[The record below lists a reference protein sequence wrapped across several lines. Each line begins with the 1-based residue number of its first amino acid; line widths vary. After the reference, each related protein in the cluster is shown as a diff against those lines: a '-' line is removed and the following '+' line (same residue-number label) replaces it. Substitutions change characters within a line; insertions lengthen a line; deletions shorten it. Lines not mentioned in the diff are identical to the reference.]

1 MIEQSELIRIGTMR
15 RPHGKSGELQC
26 QMENDY
32 WDEADADFL
41 ILLLDGIFVPFRVED
56 WRGKGADSLIFRLKG
71 VDTEVKALRLMNA
84 EAYMLRRD
92 LAEEAEEMMTW
103 QDLTGYEVLNS
114 EHVVQGKVAAV
125 DESTINTLLELEDG
139 RLLPVHEDLI
149 IEIDEPHKR
158 IILNLPE
165 GL

>member
-1 MIEQSELIRIGTMR
+1 MIQANELIHIGTIR

-26 QMENDY
+26 QMDNAY

-71 VDTEVKALRLMNA
+71 VDTEVKALRLVNA

-92 LAEEAEEMMTW
+92 LNEEAEEMMTW
-103 QDLTGYEVLNS
+103 QDLVGFEVLNS
-114 EHVVQGKVAAV
+114 EETVQGKVAAV

-149 IEIDEPHKR
+149 IEIDEPQKR
-158 IILNLPE
+158 IILDLPD

>member
-26 QMENDY
+26 QMDNAY

-71 VDTEVKALRLMNA
+71 VDTEVKALRLVNA

-92 LAEEAEEMMTW
+92 LSEEAEEMMTW
-103 QDLTGYEVLNS
+103 QDLTGYEVLNGNR
-114 EHVVQGKVAAV
+114 VVQGRVAAV

-149 IEIDEPHKR
+149 IEIDEPQKH
-158 IILNLPE
+158 IVLDLPE

>member
-26 QMENDY
+26 QMDNDY
-32 WDEADADFL
+32 WDEAEADFL

-92 LAEEAEEMMTW
+92 LNEEAEEMMTW
-103 QDLTGYEVLNS
+103 QDLVGFEVLNS
-114 EHVVQGKVAAV
+114 EETVQGRVAAV

-158 IILNLPE
+158 IILDLPE

>member
-1 MIEQSELIRIGTMR
+1 MIQANELIRIGTMR

-26 QMENDY
+26 QMDNDY
-32 WDEADADFL
+32 WDEAEADFL

-71 VDTEVKALRLMNA
+71 VDTEAKALRLMNA
-84 EAYMLRRD
+84 EAYLLRRD
-92 LAEEAEEMMTW
+92 LNEEAEEMMTW
-103 QDLTGYEVLNS
+103 QDLVGFEVLNS
-114 EHVVQGKVAAV
+114 EETVQGRVAAV

-149 IEIDEPHKR
+149 IEIDEPQKR
-158 IILNLPE
+158 IILDLPE

>member
-1 MIEQSELIRIGTMR
+1 MD
-15 RPHGKSGELQC
+15 
-26 QMENDY
+26 NAY

-71 VDTEVKALRLMNA
+71 VNSEEKALRLVNA

-103 QDLTGYEVLNS
+103 QDLTGYEVLNG

-149 IEIDEPHKR
+149 IEIDEPQKR
-158 IILNLPE
+158 IILDLPE

>member
-1 MIEQSELIRIGTMR
+1 MPTSSSCSWTGSLCLSAWRIGAER
-15 RPHGKSGELQC
+15 ER
-26 QMENDY
+26 
-32 WDEADADFL
+32 
-41 ILLLDGIFVPFRVED
+41 
-56 WRGKGADSLIFRLKG
+56 ADSLIFRLKG
-71 VDTEVKALRLMNA
+71 VDSEIKALRLVNA

-103 QDLTGYEVLNS
+103 QDLTGYEVLNGNR
-114 EHVVQGKVAAV
+114 VVQGRVAAV

-158 IILNLPE
+158 IILDLPE

>member
-1 MIEQSELIRIGTMR
+1 MMEQNELIHIGTIR

-26 QMENDY
+26 QMDNDY
-32 WDEADADFL
+32 WDEAEADFL
-41 ILLLDGIFVPFRVED
+41 ILLLDGIFVPFRVKD

-71 VDTEVKALRLMNA
+71 VDTEAKSLRLVNA

-103 QDLTGYEVLNS
+103 QDLVGFEVLNS
-114 EHVVQGKVAAV
+114 EETVQGRVAAV

>member
-1 MIEQSELIRIGTMR
+1 MIEQNELVRIGTMR

-26 QMENDY
+26 QMDNAY

-71 VDTEVKALRLMNA
+71 VDTEAKALRLVNA

-92 LAEEAEEMMTW
+92 LDEEAEEMMTW
-103 QDLTGYEVLNS
+103 QDLKGYEVLN
-114 EHVVQGKVAAV
+114 EAHEMQGRVAAV

-149 IEIDEPHKR
+149 IEIDEPQKR
-158 IILNLPE
+158 IILDLPE

>member
-26 QMENDY
+26 QMDNAY

-103 QDLTGYEVLNS
+103 QDLTGYEVLNGNRL
-114 EHVVQGKVAAV
+114 VQGRVATV

-149 IEIDEPHKR
+149 IEIDEPQKR
-158 IILNLPE
+158 IILDLPE

>member
-1 MIEQSELIRIGTMR
+1 MIEQNELVRIGTMR

-26 QMENDY
+26 QMDNDY

-92 LAEEAEEMMTW
+92 LNEEAEEMMTW
-103 QDLTGYEVLNS
+103 QDLVGFEVLNS
-114 EHVVQGKVAAV
+114 EETVQGRVAAV

-149 IEIDEPHKR
+149 IEIDEPQKR
-158 IILNLPE
+158 IILDLPE

>member
-1 MIEQSELIRIGTMR
+1 MIEQNELIHIGTMR

-26 QMENDY
+26 QMDNDY
-32 WDEADADFL
+32 WDEAEADFL
-41 ILLLDGIFVPFRVED
+41 ILLMDGIFVPFRVED
-56 WRGKGADSLIFRLKG
+56 WRGKEADSLIFRLKG
-71 VDTEVKALRLMNA
+71 VDSEAKALRLVNT

-114 EHVVQGKVAAV
+114 EHVVQGKVATV
-125 DESTINTLLELEDG
+125 NESTINTLLEMEDG
-139 RLLPVHEDLI
+139 RLLPIHEDLI
-149 IEIDEPHKR
+149 IEIDAPHKR
-158 IILNLPE
+158 LVLDLPE

>member
-26 QMENDY
+26 QMDNAY

-71 VDTEVKALRLMNA
+71 VDSEIKALRIVNA

-103 QDLTGYEVLNS
+103 QDLTGYEVLNGNR
-114 EHVVQGKVAAV
+114 VVQGRVVAV

-158 IILNLPE
+158 IILDLPE

>member
-26 QMENDY
+26 QMDNAY

-71 VDTEVKALRLMNA
+71 VDTEVKALRLVNA

-92 LAEEAEEMMTW
+92 LTEEAEEMMTW
-103 QDLTGYEVLNS
+103 QDLTGYEVLNGNR
-114 EHVVQGKVAAV
+114 VVQGRVAAV

-158 IILNLPE
+158 IILDLPE

>member
-1 MIEQSELIRIGTMR
+1 MIEQSELIRIGTML

-26 QMENDY
+26 QMDNDY
-32 WDEADADFL
+32 WDEAEADFL

-71 VDTEVKALRLMNA
+71 VDTEVKALRLVNA

-114 EHVVQGKVAAV
+114 EHVVQGKVATV
-125 DESTINTLLELEDG
+125 NESTINTLLEMEDG
-139 RLLPVHEDLI
+139 RLLPIHEDLI
-149 IEIDEPHKR
+149 IEIDAPHKR
-158 IILNLPE
+158 LVLDLPE

>member
-1 MIEQSELIRIGTMR
+1 MIQANELIRIGTMR
-15 RPHGKSGELQC
+15 RPHGKCGELQC
-26 QMENDY
+26 QMDNAY

-41 ILLLDGIFVPFRVED
+41 ILLLDGIFVPFRVEE

-71 VDTEVKALRLMNA
+71 VDTEAKALRLVNA

-92 LAEEAEEMMTW
+92 LDEEEEMMTW
-103 QDLTGYEVLNS
+103 QDLKGYEVLN
-114 EHVVQGKVAAV
+114 EAHEMQGRVADV

-149 IEIDEPHKR
+149 IEIDEPQKR
-158 IILNLPE
+158 IILDLPE

>member
-1 MIEQSELIRIGTMR
+1 MIEQSELIHIGTMR

-26 QMENDY
+26 QMDNDY
-32 WDEADADFL
+32 WDEAEADFL

-71 VDTEVKALRLMNA
+71 VDTEVKALRLVNT

-92 LAEEAEEMMTW
+92 LNEEAEEMMTW
-103 QDLTGYEVLNS
+103 QDLVGYEVLNG
-114 EHVVQGKVAAV
+114 EHVVQGKVATV
-125 DESTINTLLELEDG
+125 NESTINTLLEMADG
-139 RLLPVHEDLI
+139 RLLPIHEDLI
-149 IEIDEPHKR
+149 IEIDEPQKR
-158 IILNLPE
+158 IILDLPE

>member
-1 MIEQSELIRIGTMR
+1 MIEQNELVRIGTMR

-26 QMENDY
+26 QMDNAF
-32 WDEADADFL
+32 WDEAEADFL

-71 VDTEVKALRLMNA
+71 VDTEAKALRLMNA
-84 EAYMLRRD
+84 EAYLLRRD
-92 LAEEAEEMMTW
+92 LNEEAEEMMTW
-103 QDLTGYEVLNS
+103 QDLVGFEVLNS
-114 EHVVQGKVAAV
+114 EETVQGRVAAV

-149 IEIDEPHKR
+149 IEIDEPQKR
-158 IILNLPE
+158 IILDLPE

>member
-15 RPHGKSGELQC
+15 RPHGKCGELQC
-26 QMENDY
+26 QMDNAY

-41 ILLLDGIFVPFRVED
+41 VLLLDGIFVPFRVED

-71 VDTEVKALRLMNA
+71 VDSEVKALRLVNA
-84 EAYMLRRD
+84 ETYMLRRD
-92 LAEEAEEMMTW
+92 LTEEAEEMMTW
-103 QDLTGYEVLNS
+103 QDLKGYEVLNG
-114 EHVVQGKVAAV
+114 EHVVLGRVAAV

-149 IEIDEPHKR
+149 IEMDEPQKR
-158 IILNLPE
+158 IILDLPE

>member
-1 MIEQSELIRIGTMR
+1 MIQANELIRIGTMR

-26 QMENDY
+26 QMDNDY
-32 WDEADADFL
+32 WNEAEADFL

-71 VDTEVKALRLMNA
+71 VDTEVKALRLVNA

-92 LAEEAEEMMTW
+92 LNEEAEEMMTW

-114 EHVVQGKVAAV
+114 EHVVQGRVAAV

-139 RLLPVHEDLI
+139 RLLPVHEDLL

-158 IILNLPE
+158 IILDLPE

>member
-1 MIEQSELIRIGTMR
+1 MIEQNELVRIGTMR

-26 QMENDY
+26 QMDNDY
-32 WDEADADFL
+32 WDEAEADFL

-71 VDTEVKALRLMNA
+71 VDTEVKALRLVNA

-92 LAEEAEEMMTW
+92 LNEEAEEMMTW
-103 QDLTGYEVLNS
+103 QDLKGYEVLNS

-125 DESTINTLLELEDG
+125 DETTINTLLELEDG

-158 IILNLPE
+158 IILTLPE

>member
-1 MIEQSELIRIGTMR
+1 MIEQNELIHIGTIR

-26 QMENDY
+26 QMDNDY
-32 WDEADADFL
+32 WDEAEADFL

-56 WRGKGADSLIFRLKG
+56 WRGKGTESLIFRLKG
-71 VDTEVKALRLMNA
+71 VNSEEKALRLVNA
-84 EAYMLRRD
+84 EAYMLRSD
-92 LAEEAEEMMTW
+92 LDEEAEEMMTW
-103 QDLTGYEVLNS
+103 QDLKGYEVFNVA
-114 EHVVQGKVAAV
+114 HDVQGRVAAV

-149 IEIDEPHKR
+149 IEIDEPQKR
-158 IILNLPE
+158 IILDLPE

>member
-26 QMENDY
+26 EMDNDY
-32 WDEADADFL
+32 WDEAEADFL
-41 ILLLDGIFVPFRVED
+41 ILLLDGIFVPFHVED
-56 WRGKGADSLIFRLKG
+56 WRGKGADSRSLRVKG
-71 VDTEVKALRLMNA
+71 VDAEVKAMRLVSA

-103 QDLTGYEVLNS
+103 QDLKGYEVLN
-114 EHVVQGKVAAV
+114 EAHEMLGKVAAV

-149 IEIDEPHKR
+149 IEIDEPQKR
-158 IILNLPE
+158 IILDLPE

>member
-1 MIEQSELIRIGTMR
+1 MD
-15 RPHGKSGELQC
+15 
-26 QMENDY
+26 NAY

-41 ILLLDGIFVPFRVED
+41 ILLLDGIFVPFRVEE

-71 VDTEVKALRLMNA
+71 VNSEEKALRLVNA

-103 QDLTGYEVLNS
+103 QDLTGYEVLNG

-149 IEIDEPHKR
+149 IEIDEPQKR
-158 IILNLPE
+158 IILDLPE

>member
-26 QMENDY
+26 QMDNAY

-71 VDTEVKALRLMNA
+71 VDSEVKALRLVNA
-84 EAYMLRRD
+84 ETYMLRRD
-92 LAEEAEEMMTW
+92 LTEEAEEMMTW
-103 QDLTGYEVLNS
+103 QDLTGYEVQNG
-114 EHVVQGKVAAV
+114 ERVVLGRVAAV

-149 IEIDEPHKR
+149 IEIDEPQKR
-158 IILNLPE
+158 IILDLPE

>member
-1 MIEQSELIRIGTMR
+1 MIEQSELIRIGIMR

-26 QMENDY
+26 QMDNAY

-103 QDLTGYEVLNS
+103 QDLTGYEVLNDNR
-114 EHVVQGKVAAV
+114 VVLGRVAAV

-149 IEIDEPHKR
+149 IEIDEPQKR
-158 IILNLPE
+158 IILDLPE

>member
-26 QMENDY
+26 QMDNAY

-41 ILLLDGIFVPFRVED
+41 VLLLDGIFVPFRVED

-71 VDTEVKALRLMNA
+71 VDTEVKALRLVNA

-103 QDLTGYEVLNS
+103 QDLTGYEVQNG
-114 EHVVQGKVAAV
+114 ERVVLGRVAAV

-149 IEIDEPHKR
+149 IEIDEPQKR
-158 IILNLPE
+158 LILDLPE

>member
-1 MIEQSELIRIGTMR
+1 MIEQNELVRIGTMR

-26 QMENDY
+26 QMDNDY
-32 WDEADADFL
+32 WDEAEADFL

-71 VDTEVKALRLMNA
+71 VDSEAKALRLVNA

-103 QDLTGYEVLNS
+103 QDLKGYEVLNG
-114 EHVVQGKVAAV
+114 EHVVQGKVATV
-125 DESTINTLLELEDG
+125 NESTINTLLEMEDG
-139 RLLPVHEDLI
+139 RLLPIHEDLI
-149 IEIDEPHKR
+149 IEIDAPHKR
-158 IILNLPE
+158 LVLDLPE

>member
-1 MIEQSELIRIGTMR
+1 MIEQNELVRIGTMR

-26 QMENDY
+26 QMDNDY
-32 WDEADADFL
+32 WDEAEADFL

-71 VDTEVKALRLMNA
+71 VDTEAKALRLVNA

-103 QDLTGYEVLNS
+103 QDLVGYDVLNG
-114 EHVVQGKVAAV
+114 EHVVQGKVATV
-125 DESTINTLLELEDG
+125 NESTINTLLEMEDG
-139 RLLPVHEDLI
+139 RLLPIHEDLI
-149 IEIDEPHKR
+149 IEIDAPHKR
-158 IILNLPE
+158 LVLDLPE

>member
-1 MIEQSELIRIGTMR
+1 MIEQNELVRIGTMR

-26 QMENDY
+26 QMDNDY

-56 WRGKGADSLIFRLKG
+56 WRGKGADSLIIRLKG
-71 VDTEVKALRLMNA
+71 VDTEAKALRLVNA

-92 LAEEAEEMMTW
+92 LNEEAEEMMTW
-103 QDLTGYEVLNS
+103 QDLKGYEVLNS
-114 EHVVQGKVAAV
+114 EHVVQGKVATV
-125 DESTINTLLELEDG
+125 NESTINTLLEMADG
-139 RLLPVHEDLI
+139 RLLPIHEDLI
-149 IEIDEPHKR
+149 IEIDAPQKR
-158 IILNLPE
+158 IILDLPE

>member
-1 MIEQSELIRIGTMR
+1 MIQANELIHIGTIR

-26 QMENDY
+26 QMDNAY

-71 VDTEVKALRLMNA
+71 VDTEVKALRLVNA

-92 LAEEAEEMMTW
+92 LAEETEEMMTW

-149 IEIDEPHKR
+149 IEIEEPQKR
-158 IILNLPE
+158 IILDLPE

>member
-1 MIEQSELIRIGTMR
+1 MIQANELIRIGTMR

-26 QMENDY
+26 QMDNAY

-41 ILLLDGIFVPFRVED
+41 ILLMDGIFVPFRVED

-71 VDTEVKALRLMNA
+71 VDTEAKALRLVNA

-92 LAEEAEEMMTW
+92 LDEEEEMMTW
-103 QDLTGYEVLNS
+103 QDLKGYEVLN
-114 EHVVQGKVAAV
+114 EAHEMQGRVAAV

-149 IEIDEPHKR
+149 IEIDEPQKR
-158 IILNLPE
+158 IILDLPE

>member
-1 MIEQSELIRIGTMR
+1 MIEQNELVRIGTMR

-26 QMENDY
+26 QMDNDY
-32 WDEADADFL
+32 WDEAEADFL

-71 VDTEVKALRLMNA
+71 VDTEVKALRLTNA

-92 LAEEAEEMMTW
+92 LNEEAEEMMTW

-114 EHVVQGKVAAV
+114 EHVVQGRVAAV

-149 IEIDEPHKR
+149 IEIDEPQKR
-158 IILNLPE
+158 IILDLPE